1 METSLYPNER
11 IDDLQY
17 KGLRLIQKT
26 DGFCFGVDAVL
37 LANFADVK
45 RGSRVLDLGTGTGII
60 PVLLAG
66 KTGASCITG
75 LEIQEAMAEMAAR
88 SVRLNGQEDRIR
100 IVCGDIRKAPDIFEP
115 SSFEVVVSNPPYMAG
130 GRAIVNPS
138 DTRAV
143 SRHELL
149 CTLED
154 VVGTAARLLV
164 PGGQFAM
171 VHRPQRLVDILC
183 AMRGC
188 GIEPKYL
195 RFVHPAP
202 AKKPNLVLVKGTRGG
217 RPELKMMEPLYVYN
231 EEGRFS
237 SEIDKIYSRGEG

>member
-1 METSLYPNER
+1 
-11 IDDLQY
+11 
-17 KGLRLIQKT
+17 
-26 DGFCFGVDAVL
+26 VL
-37 LANFADVK
+37 LADFADVK
-45 RGSRVLDLGTGTGII
+45 KGNRVLDLGTGTGII
-60 PVLLAG
+60 PELLAG
-66 KTGASCITG
+66 KTEASCITG
-75 LEIQEAMAEMAAR
+75 LEIQESMAEMAAR
-88 SVRLNGQEDRIR
+88 SVRLNGQDDRIR
-100 IVCGDIRKAPDIFEP
+100 IVCGDIRNAPDTFGL

-130 GRAIVNPS
+130 GRGLVNPS
-138 DTRAV
+138 DTRAI

-154 VVGTAARLLV
+154 VVGAASRLLV

-183 AMRGC
+183 TMRGC

-217 RPELKMMEPLYVYN
+217 RPELKMLEPLCVYD

-237 SEIDKIYSRGEG
+237 REIDQIYGRGEC